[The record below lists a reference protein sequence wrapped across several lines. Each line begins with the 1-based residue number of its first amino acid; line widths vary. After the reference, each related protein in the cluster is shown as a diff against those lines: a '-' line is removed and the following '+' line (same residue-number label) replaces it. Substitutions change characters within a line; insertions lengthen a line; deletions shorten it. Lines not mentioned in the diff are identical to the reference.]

1 MLKVLVL
8 NVMFILDVI
17 LVMDV
22 VDNNRTQMYSVISL
36 RSISSESFWRILSWR
51 CSSML
56 YETASEFPEC
66 KIANEMLN
74 LLTAF
79 IG

>member
-36 RSISSESFWRILSWR
+36 RSISSESF
-51 CSSML
+51 
-56 YETASEFPEC
+56 
-66 KIANEMLN
+66 
-74 LLTAF
+74 
-79 IG
+79 

>member
-1 MLKVLVL
+1 MLNWLEVSWQGRMRRRFSRRIDLTEAFCRNDMLKVLVL

-36 RSISSESFWRILSWR
+36 RSISSESF
-51 CSSML
+51 
-56 YETASEFPEC
+56 
-66 KIANEMLN
+66 
-74 LLTAF
+74 
-79 IG
+79 